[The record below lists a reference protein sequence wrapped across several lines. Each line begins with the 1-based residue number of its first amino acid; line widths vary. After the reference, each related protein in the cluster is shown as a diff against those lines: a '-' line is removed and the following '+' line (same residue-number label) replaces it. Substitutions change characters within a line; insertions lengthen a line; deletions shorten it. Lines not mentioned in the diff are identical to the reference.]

1 MLIFLYILHL
11 QLKNHINEKIY
22 KGFLFDAVLYRTPVS
37 YFYTLNVIYKDHPIL
52 KELTPIYIKAK
63 KTANHLKKMIYKWR
77 QRKCKAYDCNTNL
90 SLDTQLDDINEKYK
104 ITLIHK
110 KTAYNFYLFD
120 LHRMWS
126 LALKNSEE
134 MMIKPLSFKN
144 PYNNIEFTYLNLFQI
159 YSKFIEAKMQVS
171 LYIHHFFKS
180 CNFDIEI
187 FKIACFPLLKD
198 NAINQFINSKNY
210 DLFYSY
216 LINLNEDFSIKMNY
230 LVLEDLYYLKNKVKI
245 YILLKDELT
254 YYLRYKFSS
263 NIISKQYHYTLLCQS
278 LTSFDGVSS
287 LIKQIMEMDKK
298 QYIENNRERLL
309 APAASSVYAR
319 HSDEEMDVETEY
331 IPPFST
337 NYELPR
343 TPRRP
348 IRLPPIPPTTT
359 TTTTTT
365 TSTTTIPTVTVN
377 LNDLSPPPSPP
388 PLTFPPDSDD
398 DF

>member
-278 LTSFDGVSS
+278 LTSFDCVSS

-348 IRLPPIPPTTT
+348 TRLPPIPPTTT
-359 TTTTTT
+359 TTTTTIPV
-365 TSTTTIPTVTVN
+365 STTHVN

>member
-37 YFYTLNVIYKDHPIL
+37 YFYTLNAIYKDHQIL

-216 LINLNEDFSIKMNY
+216 LINLNDDFSIKMNY
-230 LVLEDLYYLKNKVKI
+230 LVLDDLYYLKNKVKI

-348 IRLPPIPPTTT
+348 TRLPPIPP
-359 TTTTTT
+359 TTTTT

>member
-37 YFYTLNVIYKDHPIL
+37 YFYTLNAIYKDHPIL
-52 KELTPIYIKAK
+52 NELTPIYIKAK

-319 HSDEEMDVETEY
+319 HSDEEMDVDTEY

-348 IRLPPIPPTTT
+348 TRLPPIPPTTT
-359 TTTTTT
+359 
-365 TSTTTIPTVTVN
+365 TTTIPTVTVN

>member
-11 QLKNHINEKIY
+11 QLKNHVNEKIY

-37 YFYTLNVIYKDHPIL
+37 YFYTLNAIYKDHPIL
-52 KELTPIYIKAK
+52 KELTPIYVKAK
-63 KTANHLKKMIYKWR
+63 KTTNYLKKIVYKWR

-120 LHRMWS
+120 LHKIWS
-126 LALKNSEE
+126 IALKNSEE

-159 YSKFIEAKMQVS
+159 YSKFIEAKMHVS

-216 LINLNEDFSIKMNY
+216 LINLNDDFSIKMNY
-230 LVLEDLYYLKNKVKI
+230 LVLDDLYYLKNKVKI

-278 LTSFDGVSS
+278 LAGFDSVSS

-309 APAASSVYAR
+309 APAASSVYTR

-331 IPPFST
+331 IPPFTS
-337 NYELPR
+337 NHELPR

-348 IRLPPIPPTTT
+348 THLPPMPPTTATATTT
-359 TTTTTT
+359 TTTI
-365 TSTTTIPTVTVN
+365 IPTVTVN
-377 LNDLSPPPSPP
+377 LNDHEPPPSPP

>member
-37 YFYTLNVIYKDHPIL
+37 YFYTLNAIYKDHPIL
-52 KELTPIYIKAK
+52 NELTPIYIKAK

-348 IRLPPIPPTTT
+348 TRLPPIPPTTT
-359 TTTTTT
+359 
-365 TSTTTIPTVTVN
+365 TTTIPTVTVN